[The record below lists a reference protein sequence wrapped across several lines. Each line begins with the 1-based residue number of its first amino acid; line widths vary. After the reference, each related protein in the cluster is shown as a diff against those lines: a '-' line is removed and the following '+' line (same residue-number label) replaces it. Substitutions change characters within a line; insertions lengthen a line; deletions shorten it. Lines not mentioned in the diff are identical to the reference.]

1 MSHELGPSS
10 SHSSSSPET
19 PGTEYE
25 PYTDS
30 ESELG
35 LDTESPST
43 DTDLP
48 DQESDTTGTPE
59 EGAGELSEGAPELE
73 ETPEEAAAHE
83 ELQESEQLQTA
94 TDEEKEYRLTRIDK
108 LLNTKDRVQKKAL
121 LYDQRDRAL
130 QWNIARLEGKYAKM
144 RSGSHRAKRLE
155 NKIALMKR
163 TQGAIR
169 RNANA
174 LTSRIE
180 GRGPAREQ
188 MINGGTAAD
197 QLKKDMRDIGIV
209 AKEEK
214 KRRKQLSKE
223 FKSTESEMRRSA
235 LKAEIKSWEKN
246 TLPVFYEKLVQE
258 AMSNFRKR
266 KAGEEIEQERQ
277 AA

>member
-10 SHSSSSPET
+10 SHSSSSPQT
-19 PGTEYE
+19 PRTEYE

-35 LDTESPST
+35 LHTESPST